1 VRILKLGFISF
12 IFLFLLI
19 TIISLFIPA
28 HVRISRAI
36 NVHAL
41 PKEVLVQ
48 KSDFK
53 NWLNWYPDLKK
64 LPAGQIQFLN
74 SSDGVVTKM
83 NLKTTEVVLKKVADK
98 EVITELKQP
107 GKEPVLSG
115 WNIIEY
121 AAKDSITLQWY
132 MDFKLNWY
140 PWEKFA
146 SIMFEKSYGEKME
159 TGLSNLK
166 KYLEMNRRSLK

>member
-12 IFLFLLI
+12 VFLFLLI

-41 PKEVLVQ
+41 PKDVLVQ

-64 LPAGQIQFLN
+64 LPPGQIQFLD
-74 SSDGVVTKM
+74 SSNGVVTKM
-83 NLKTTEVVLKKVADK
+83 NLKTTEVILKQVADK

-107 GKEPVLSG
+107 GKKPVLSG

-121 AAKDSITLQWY
+121 AAKDSITVQWY

-159 TGLSNLK
+159 AGLSNLK
-166 KYLEMNRRSLK
+166 KYLEIIPN

>member
-1 VRILKLGFISF
+1 MRILKLGFISF
-12 IFLFLLI
+12 FFLFLI
-19 TIISLFIPA
+19 VTIISLFIPG

-36 NVHAL
+36 NVSAL
-41 PKEVLVQ
+41 PKDILVQ

-53 NWLNWYPDLKK
+53 NWSNWYPDLKK
-64 LPAGQIQFLN
+64 LPAGQIQFLDSVN
-74 SSDGVVTKM
+74 GIVTRM
-83 NLKTTEVVLKKVADK
+83 NLKTTGVSMKLATEK

-107 GKEPVLSG
+107 GKKIVLSG

-121 AAKDSITLQWY
+121 AAKDSVTVQWY

-159 TGLSNLK
+159 AGLSNLK
-166 KYLEMNRRSLK
+166 KYLEMNRPSLK

>member
-1 VRILKLGFISF
+1 VRIIKLGLISF
-12 IFLFLLI
+12 VFLFLLV
-19 TIISLFIPA
+19 TIISLFIPG

-36 NVHAL
+36 NVSAVS
-41 PKEVLVQ
+41 KDVLVQ

-53 NWLNWYPDLKK
+53 NWQNWYPDFKK
-64 LPAGQIQFLN
+64 LPLEQIQFLDSVN
-74 SSDGVVTKM
+74 GAVTKM
-83 NLKTTEVVLKKVADK
+83 NLKTTGVSLKQATGK

-107 GKEPVLSG
+107 GKKPVLSV

-121 AAKDSITLQWY
+121 AAKDSITVQWY

-166 KYLEMNRRSLK
+166 KYLEINRSSLK